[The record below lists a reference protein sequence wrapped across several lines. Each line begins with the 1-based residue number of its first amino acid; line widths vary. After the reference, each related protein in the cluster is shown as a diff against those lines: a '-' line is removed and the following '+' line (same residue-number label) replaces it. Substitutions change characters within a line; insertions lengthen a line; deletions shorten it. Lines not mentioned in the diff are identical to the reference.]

1 MEEGA
6 TEGSPDSPHEE
17 VEEKQQVKGEEVEEK
32 QQVRGEEV
40 EEEEDSKISDQ
51 RDRRAEEA
59 VDQKKNETRRVSVEK
74 LETKEEVLK
83 SPLSKEGKDKEPS
96 KKPAFSSFFGQQ
108 IFAQLSVLQPGSSL
122 SSHISCF
129 VLPTAPRKAAV
140 KMEKP
145 DKHEGEKKMN
155 AERKTSAEEDEEV
168 KW

>member
-17 VEEKQQVKGEEVEEK
+17 VEEE

-40 EEEEDSKISDQ
+40 EEEGKISDQ
-51 RDRRAEEA
+51 RDGRAEEA
-59 VDQKKNETRRVSVEK
+59 VDQKKDEKRGVSVKEGETR
-74 LETKEEVLK
+74 EEVLK
-83 SPLSKEGKDKEPS
+83 SQLSKERKDKEPS
-96 KKPAFSSFFGQQ
+96 KKPPLSSFFGRQ

-122 SSHISCF
+122 SSHICCF
-129 VLPTAPRKAAV
+129 ILPTAPRKAAV

-145 DKHEGEKKMN
+145 DQHEGEKKMN
-155 AERKTSAEEDEEV
+155 AERKTSAEEDEEA

>member
-17 VEEKQQVKGEEVEEK
+17 VEEKP
-32 QQVRGEEV
+32 QVRGEEV
-40 EEEEDSKISDQ
+40 EEEDSKISDQ

-59 VDQKKNETRRVSVEK
+59 VDQKKDEARRVSVEEG
-74 LETKEEVLK
+74 ETREEVLK
-83 SPLSKEGKDKEPS
+83 SPPSKERKDKEPS
-96 KKPAFSSFFGQQ
+96 KKAPLSSFFGQQ
-108 IFAQLSVLQPGSSL
+108 IFAQLGVLQPGSSL

-155 AERKTSAEEDEEV
+155 AERKTSAEEDKEV
-168 KW
+168 EW